1 MSVKLVFFSSFI
13 FIFGIVITVLAID
26 QHSKIS
32 NKCVSK
38 KVHIGFNLIL
48 MLGVMMFVI
57 PLIQLFCYLGCEC
70 VQSDLAY
77 KWIVVFISAFLVTTG
92 GVVWDG
98 LDKDPNCKL
107 DSAKSF
113 IMGVVL
119 SSGILFF
126 FLVAGPFILQ
136 GLKKIWSEKGE
147 SSGESSEVS
156 DLGDMSKGDVKFKEF
171 GKGSS
176 EVSDSGDMSKE
187 DVELKEFGKRI
198 Q

>member
-1 MSVKLVFFSSFI
+1 MSVKLVYFSFFI
-13 FIFGIVITVLAID
+13 FIFGIVLTVLAID

-48 MLGVMMFVI
+48 MLGVMMWVI
-57 PLIQLFCYLGCEC
+57 PLIQLFCHLGCGC
-70 VQSDLAY
+70 SQYDLAY
-77 KWIVVFISAFLVTTG
+77 KWIVVFIAAFLVTTG

-126 FLVAGPFILQ
+126 FLVAGPFILP
-136 GLKKIWSEKGE
+136 GLKKIWSGKGE
-147 SSGESSEVS
+147 NSRGSSGVSVSE
-156 DLGDMSKGDVKFKEF
+156 DMSS
-171 GKGSS
+171 GSS
-176 EVSDSGDMSKE
+176 TGAGMGVR
-187 DVELKEFGKRI
+187 DVGLEEL
-198 Q
+198 